1 MIASYHRRAGR
12 RIGQHVLRRGC
23 GLLLAAATGER
34 RDGQVVI
41 RKGLKA
47 GEQIVTAGQLK
58 LDNGARV
65 SLIDDQA
72 LTGKANS
79 QPAAN

>member
-1 MIASYHRRAGR
+1 M
-12 RIGQHVLRRGC
+12 
-23 GLLLAAATGER
+23 
-34 RDGQVVI
+34 VI

-47 GEQIVTAGQLK
+47 GEQIVIAGQLK

-65 SLIDDQA
+65 SLSDDQSLSENA
-72 LTGKANS
+72 SS